1 MQAARAAL
9 MPAVLTR
16 LVQNTW
22 SSSRDP
28 RLVYFVTKKVW
39 RTLPLTKGMHQQ
51 VKTVFTEW
59 SFWAT
64 TD

>member
-1 MQAARAAL
+1 

>member
-1 MQAARAAL
+1 MQAAWAAL

-28 RLVYFVTKKVW
+28 RLVYLVT
-39 RTLPLTKGMHQQ
+39 RLAMMAISTKGLEKPPDHQRDAP
-51 VKTVFTEW
+51 TG
-59 SFWAT
+59 
-64 TD
+64 